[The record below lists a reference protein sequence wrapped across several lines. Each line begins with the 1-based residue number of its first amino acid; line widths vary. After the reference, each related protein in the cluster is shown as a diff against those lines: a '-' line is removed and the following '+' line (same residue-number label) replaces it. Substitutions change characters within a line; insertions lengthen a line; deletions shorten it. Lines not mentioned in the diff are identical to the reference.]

1 MFFKRRTWLWLYIR
15 TSIIL
20 GSELNSPEHHG
31 KNNCYQLNRFHCSFE
46 EAENY
51 CYAQGG
57 HLAYTWNQEIQNLI
71 WDFLEEGKKWWI
83 GQNLMLL
90 GKYQGKNHPNVTAH
104 RTTKHTRCTYMS
116 RKSNGVSS
124 KVDLCSLGHYFICQA
139 DAFSDRD
146 ASYERNGSNSHWHP
160 KKTKREVTT
169 PRNKITS
176 GGTHLSTTCHQP
188 AHANP
193 SKTLCHSVSPL
204 PSVLPR
210 VTQQGMPVT
219 SVPTSQ
225 PLPVVAEPTRPAPV
239 THAARAPVE
248 LTSGPSED
256 SRPDVSTTLLQAS
269 SQSASDQVI
278 NEIAWNF
285 STAFHGLQSHNKLQK
300 ACEVLRKL
308 TAFIPGFS
316 QSVQVDV
323 VDSLIY
329 LSEQLLKSPLENNS
343 TMGFKIPVT
352 VCLFHSLSNV
362 VKADKASGPSSK
374 HDIEQVEN
382 ILKMSLLTLGEIQ
395 ETFRQQNQHSESVV
409 TLTSS
414 VASLI
419 LSRQNISTL
428 PLSSYT
434 LGYPAP
440 VRLGFPSALALKEL
454 LNKHPG
460 VNVQVTGLA
469 FNPFKDFDAKN
480 IVGSIGSVL
489 LSSNHNLLEVHDLME
504 NIEITLWRN
513 SSMETHATRV
523 NLSTDHFTITVNI
536 TSLEKSLIL
545 CIEPES
551 PISMTL
557 YLGFQ
562 YQPNHTSF
570 HLNITLPK
578 AHVQQKDEEYTWV
591 LTPESLQYGV
601 GIYHITAA
609 LNKSKESAQQA
620 PTLFS
625 IVTAVTQCYFW
636 DSHNSTWESSGCQ
649 VGPQSTVLRTQCL
662 CNHLTFFASNFF
674 VVPRTVNIEDT
685 IKLLLRVTN
694 NPVGVSLLAS
704 LLGFYVL
711 LFVWTWRQDQADM
724 QKVKVTVLA
733 DNDPSS
739 QFHYLVQVSTGYR
752 RRASTTAKVVIT
764 LYGSEGRSEPHHL
777 CDSQKAVFERG
788 ALDVFLLSTRSP
800 LGELHSLR
808 LWHDNSGISPS
819 WYVNQVIVSDVA
831 RNRKWHFLCNCW
843 LAVDLGDCERDRVFI
858 PVSKKELFAFRH
870 LFSSMIVEKF
880 TQDHLWLSIATRH
893 PWSQFTR
900 VQRLTCCVTLL
911 LCSMV
916 INVMFWKMTSPTVQR
931 DEQVGPFAVTWS
943 ELLISIQTAVI
954 LFPINLVV
962 GRLFPLIQP
971 QEPLPLFPPIQ
982 ASCLSDASF
991 EPLSV
996 SEVVE
1001 ELKETVGFLL
1011 RRNTQLLLECE
1022 QSSWSSYN
1030 VNQLVAL
1037 LSSLIYSHLEGQGC
1051 HQQSGPSWANGITS
1065 YRNLPLINKCQPGIH
1080 LPEVPE
1086 NHHHFC
1092 CYLLRVLQRLQS
1104 HFSPSGPTQVDQP
1117 CDFPDAASHLQTL
1130 QELLETHTLPTEQGP
1145 SREAT
1150 SFPILSP
1157 EEGRKSTSNGLPRW
1171 LTYVCWLLL
1180 GVTSLTA
1187 AFFTALYSLELNKEQ
1202 ATSWVISMILSVLQ
1216 NVFIIQPAKV
1226 IFLSMFLSLILN
1238 RLPCLNKEKEQQTKR
1253 ILALS
1258 AKCSSSLPGSR
1269 DKRNPIYV
1277 APVLNSPV
1285 KRPGRTLKEKELFKL
1300 TGDILV
1306 QILFLVLLMTAVNST
1321 QNASRFYLHQALW
1334 KSFSHRFSEIKLLK
1348 HFYPWATHTL
1358 LPNLYGDY
1366 RGFVT
1371 DGNSFLVGNVL
1382 LRQTRIPGATVFP
1395 SKVSPQEQ
1403 GKPSHPD
1410 LEDTENYGLNWRP
1423 PETNTTDSDSSWH
1436 YQNQETLGGHPIRGE
1451 FATYSGGGYV
1461 VRLGRNS
1468 SAAVRVLQHL
1478 EQSHWLDRRTKSL
1491 FVEFVVFNA
1500 NVNLFCVVTLI
1511 LESSNVGAFFASV
1524 RLDTLTFL
1532 QTSKKDSAWSV
1543 VSQVTYYLLVGYYGF
1558 IQGYRLKQQG
1568 WRFFTR
1574 KKNILDVSII
1584 LIAFA
1589 ILVLDMKLIS
1599 LHKKNMAQYHHN
1611 RDRFINFYETVKV
1624 NSAVIHLVGFLLLL
1638 ATVRLWNLLHHNP
1651 RLQVIGRTLNKAW
1664 DEMVGFMLVILILL
1678 TGYAIAFNL
1687 VFGWSIS
1694 EYRTFFSSA
1703 VTFVG
1708 LLIGISHYKEIMSLC
1723 PVLGSFLILTSV
1735 ILMVLVII
1743 NLFVSA
1749 ILMSFSKERMSLK
1762 SWKEA
1767 APIDML
1773 LQKLSSLLGIQYT
1786 RTQVLDPSQKPL
1798 QRPQRVTRQTHRRY
1812 LGSTTMGP
1820 LLPQASTFPRK
1831 PKCPA
1836 RAF

>member
-1 MFFKRRTWLWLYIR
+1 MAF
-15 TSIIL
+15 IL
-20 GSELNSPEHHG
+20 G
-31 KNNCYQLNRFHCSFE
+31 
-46 EAENY
+46 
-51 CYAQGG
+51 
-57 HLAYTWNQEIQNLI
+57 
-71 WDFLEEGKKWWI
+71 
-83 GQNLMLL
+83 
-90 GKYQGKNHPNVTAH
+90 
-104 RTTKHTRCTYMS
+104 
-116 RKSNGVSS
+116 
-124 KVDLCSLGHYFICQA
+124 
-139 DAFSDRD
+139 
-146 ASYERNGSNSHWHP
+146 
-160 KKTKREVTT
+160 
-169 PRNKITS
+169 
-176 GGTHLSTTCHQP
+176 
-188 AHANP
+188 
-193 SKTLCHSVSPL
+193 L
-204 PSVLPR
+204 P
-210 VTQQGMPVT
+210 
-219 SVPTSQ
+219 
-225 PLPVVAEPTRPAPV
+225 
-239 THAARAPVE
+239 
-248 LTSGPSED
+248 
-256 SRPDVSTTLLQAS
+256 
-269 SQSASDQVI
+269 QSA
-278 NEIAWNF
+278 
-285 STAFHGLQSHNKLQK
+285 
-300 ACEVLRKL
+300 
-308 TAFIPGFS
+308 
-316 QSVQVDV
+316 QVDV

-329 LSEQLLKSPLENNS
+329 LTEQLLKSPFENNS
-343 TMGFKIPVT
+343 TLDFKIPVT
-352 VCLFHSLSNV
+352 VCLFHSLSDV
-362 VKADKASGPSSK
+362 VKAGKASRPSSK

-382 ILKMSLLTLGEIQ
+382 ILKMSLLVLGEIQ
-395 ETFRQQNQHSESVV
+395 EIFVQQSQHSEPSV

-440 VRLGFPSALALKEL
+440 VRLSFPSALALKEL
-454 LNKHPG
+454 LNKHSG

-469 FNPFKDFDAKN
+469 FNPFKDFDDKN

-489 LSSNHNLLEVHDLME
+489 LSSNRNLLKVHDLME
-504 NIEITLWRN
+504 GIEIILWRN
-513 SSMETHATRV
+513 ASMETYATNV
-523 NLSTDHFTITVNI
+523 NLSTDHFTVTVNI

-551 PISMTL
+551 PVSVTL

-578 AHVQQKDEEYTWV
+578 AQVQQKGEEYAWEYTWV
-591 LTPESLQYGV
+591 LTPESLQFGV
-601 GIYHITAA
+601 GTYHITAA
-609 LNKSKESAQQA
+609 LNESKEGAQPA

-625 IVTAVTQCYFW
+625 VVTAVTQCYFW
-636 DSHNSTWESSGCQ
+636 DRHNSTWRSSGCQ
-649 VGPQSTVLRTQCL
+649 VGPRSTLLRTECL
-662 CNHLTFFASNFF
+662 CNHLTYFGSDFFI
-674 VVPRTVNIEDT
+674 VPRTVNVEDT

-694 NPVGVSLLAS
+694 NPIGVSLLAS

-788 ALDVFLLSTRSP
+788 ALDVFLLSTPSP
-800 LGELHSLR
+800 LGDLHGLR
-808 LWHDNSGISPS
+808 LWHDNSGVSPS

-831 RNRKWHFLCNCW
+831 SNRKWHFLCNCW
-843 LAVDLGDCERDRVFI
+843 LAIDLGDCERDRVFI
-858 PVSKKELFAFRH
+858 PASKKELFAFRH
-870 LFSSMIVEKF
+870 LFSSTIVEKF
-880 TQDHLWLSIATRH
+880 TQDYLWLSIATRH
-893 PWSQFTR
+893 PWDQFTR
-900 VQRLTCCVTLL
+900 VQRLTCCTTLL
-911 LCSMV
+911 LCNMV
-916 INVMFWKMTSPTVQR
+916 INVMFWKVNSPAAQR

-971 QEPLPLFPPIQ
+971 QEPLPLFPPVQ
-982 ASCLSDASF
+982 PSCLSDASF

-1030 VNQLVAL
+1030 VNELVAL
-1037 LSSLIYSHLEGQGC
+1037 LSNLVCSHLEGQGC
-1051 HQQSGPSWANGITS
+1051 HQSAGGPSWAD
-1065 YRNLPLINKCQPGIH
+1065 K
-1080 LPEVPE
+1080 VPE
-1086 NHHHFC
+1086 NHYHFC

-1104 HFSPSGPTQVDQP
+1104 HFSALGPTQADQP
-1117 CDFPDAASHLQTL
+1117 CDFPDASSHLQTL
-1130 QELLETHTLPTEQGP
+1130 QELLETRTLPTEQGP

-1157 EEGRKSTSNGLPRW
+1157 EEGKKSTSNGLPKW

-1180 GVTSLTA
+1180 GVTSLAA
-1187 AFFTALYSLELNKEQ
+1187 AFFTALYSLKLNKEQ

-1226 IFLSMFLSLILN
+1226 IFLSVLLSLIWN
-1238 RLPCLNKEKEQQTKR
+1238 RMPCLNKEKEQQTKR

-1258 AKCSSSLPGSR
+1258 AKCSSSLAGSR

-1277 APVLNSPV
+1277 APALNSPV
-1285 KRPGRTLKEKELFKL
+1285 KRPERTLKEKELFKL
-1300 TGDILV
+1300 TGDTLV

-1321 QNASRFYLHQALW
+1321 QNASRFYLHHALW
-1334 KSFSHRFSEIKLLK
+1334 KSFTHRFSEIKLLE
-1348 HFYPWATHTL
+1348 HFHPWATHTL

-1382 LRQTRIPGATVFP
+1382 LRQTRVPGATVFP

-1403 GKPSHPD
+1403 VKPSHPD
-1410 LEDTENYGLNWRP
+1410 LEDTENYGVNWTP
-1423 PETNTTDSDSSWH
+1423 PETNTTGSDSSWH
-1436 YQNQETLGGHPIRGE
+1436 YQSQETLGGYPIQGE

-1468 SAAVRVLQHL
+1468 SAAVRILQHL
-1478 EQSHWLDRRTKSL
+1478 EQSHWLDHRTKSL

-1511 LESSNVGAFFASV
+1511 LESNHVGAFFASV
-1524 RLDTLTFL
+1524 RLDTLTSL
-1532 QTSKKDSAWSV
+1532 QTSKKDFAWSA
-1543 VSQVTYYLLVGYYGF
+1543 VSQVIYYLLIGYYGF
-1558 IQGYRLKQQG
+1558 IQGCRLKQQG

-1574 KKNILDVSII
+1574 KKNLLDMSII

-1589 ILVLDMKLIS
+1589 ILVLDTKLIS
-1599 LHKKNMAQYHHN
+1599 LHKRNMAQYHHN
-1611 RDRFINFYETVKV
+1611 RDRFINFYEAVKV

-1638 ATVRLWNLLHHNP
+1638 ATVRLWNLLHHNS

-1664 DEMVGFMLVILILL
+1664 SEMVGFMLVILILL
-1678 TGYAIAFNL
+1678 TGYAIALNL
-1687 VFGWSIS
+1687 AFGWSIS

-1708 LLIGISHYKEIMSLC
+1708 LLIGISHYEEIIALC

-1749 ILMSFSKERMSLK
+1749 ILMSFSKERMFLK

-1767 APIDML
+1767 ALIDVL
-1773 LQKLSSLLGIQYT
+1773 LQKLSSLLGIQYA
-1786 RTQVLDPSQKPL
+1786 RTHVLDPSQKPL
-1798 QRPQRVTRQTHRRY
+1798 QRPKSIQANSQTPSGLTYRDY
-1812 LGSTTMGP
+1812 NGP
-1820 LLPQASTFPRK
+1820 LTATGIHVPQEAQG
-1831 PKCPA
+1831 
-1836 RAF
+1836 